1 MMPLKENNSKL
12 QENEKSKKVSGALS
26 TDEII
31 SLLSKSNKDFV
42 KESQISSNITNLFK
56 KITPVNLAEK
66 SEKAGSDQ
74 EKNILETEIKKN
86 EDKEEIDLEKNID
99 QEKPEEKKIYTENEA
114 KKIAND
120 LAKQYYENG
129 YKMGAKKTTEELQ
142 SGEKSLAVA
151 LKRTTDNLFNILPE
165 FHENLTKS
173 INDLILELCKEIIGH
188 EIENNTEFFKNK
200 IESLVNSIEESVK
213 DIEVILNSNDYL
225 SIKNYNEKNN
235 LKFCFKISEDTN
247 LERGDIKVKSGSIEV
262 SEIVSNKIK
271 IASPGQ
277 IDSDLEKLKQAQ
289 KSEKKE

>member
-1 MMPLKENNSKL
+1 MMPLKENNSKSS
-12 QENEKSKKVSGALS
+12 ENQQSKKVSGALS

-99 QEKPEEKKIYTENEA
+99 QEKPEEKKIYTEHEA

-200 IESLVNSIEESVK
+200 IELLVNSIEGSIK

-289 KSEKKE
+289 KNENKE

>member
-1 MMPLKENNSKL
+1 MMPLKENNSKSS
-12 QENEKSKKVSGALS
+12 ENQQSKKVSGALS

-99 QEKPEEKKIYTENEA
+99 QEKPEEKKIYTEHEA

-271 IASPGQ
+271 IAGPGQ
-277 IDSDLEKLKQAQ
+277 INSDLEELKQTQ

>member
-1 MMPLKENNSKL
+1 
-12 QENEKSKKVSGALS
+12 
-26 TDEII
+26 
-31 SLLSKSNKDFV
+31 
-42 KESQISSNITNLFK
+42 
-56 KITPVNLAEK
+56 
-66 SEKAGSDQ
+66 
-74 EKNILETEIKKN
+74 
-86 EDKEEIDLEKNID
+86 
-99 QEKPEEKKIYTENEA
+99 
-114 KKIAND
+114 
-120 LAKQYYENG
+120 
-129 YKMGAKKTTEELQ
+129 MGAKKTTEELQ

-200 IESLVNSIEESVK
+200 IELLVNSIEGSIK

-271 IASPGQ
+271 IAGPGQ
-277 IDSDLEKLKQAQ
+277 INSDLEELKQTQ